1 MPGFTFPMLEWSTS
15 TAPAAGTVASVTKT
29 APATGNSHVLT
40 GVYATMF
47 GTATSTVVTFSVTD
61 TTGNAY
67 FRSGSVIGIL
77 GNGDFVDR
85 IEAPALFIKGGDGEG
100 MTAAFNTA
108 GGAGV
113 RQVITLKGVT
123 IPS

>member
-15 TAPAAGTVASVTKT
+15 TAPAVGVAASVTRT

-40 GVYATMF
+40 GVFATMF
-47 GTATSTVVTFSVTD
+47 GTATSTLVTFSVT
-61 TTGNAY
+61 TTADNTLY
-67 FRSGSVIGIL
+67 RDGSVIGVL

-85 IEAPALFIKGGDGEG
+85 IHVPTLFIKGDDGQG
-100 MTAAFNTA
+100 LTAAFNTA
-108 GGAGV
+108 GGAAV

-123 IPS
+123 VPS